1 MKIYVGN
8 TDKLLKRVWMSG
20 GKWSLGVREHRSLGI
35 IYLPG
40 FTASQDTNLRL
51 FLLIFLRFVSVDSEI
66 LF

>member
-1 MKIYVGN
+1 M
-8 TDKLLKRVWMSG
+8 DKLLKHVWMSG
-20 GKWSLGVREHRSLGI
+20 GKWSLDVREYRSLGI

-51 FLLIFLRFVSVDSEI
+51 VLLILLRFVSAYSKI